1 MVVAITTLVDPNF
14 SIISIR
20 SFNEF
25 HAIRSDRSKKISLKS
40 KKKKE
45 TKRNKRRREERKR
58 NEKNWTTQGL
68 IRGEK
73 KLHVGEG
80 VPAACRLSR
89 RVMQVEEAVGRNNV
103 IIWPVAWVKRRVPFH
118 SESTGVRR
126 VDDGPEG
133 YKARGRKRKI
143 MAR

>member
-1 MVVAITTLVDPNF
+1 MNSTLYDQIGGKNSF
-14 SIISIR
+14 KIR
-20 SFNEF
+20 
-25 HAIRSDRSKKISLKS
+25 KKRN
-40 KKKKE
+40 E
-45 TKRNKRRREERKR
+45 TKQKRKKRKERKG

-103 IIWPVAWVKRRVPFH
+103 IIWPVAWVKRRVPF
-118 SESTGVRR
+118 
-126 VDDGPEG
+126 DLGPQVCVVWTTSLKDTKREG
-133 YKARGRKRKI
+133 GRGK
-143 MAR
+143 